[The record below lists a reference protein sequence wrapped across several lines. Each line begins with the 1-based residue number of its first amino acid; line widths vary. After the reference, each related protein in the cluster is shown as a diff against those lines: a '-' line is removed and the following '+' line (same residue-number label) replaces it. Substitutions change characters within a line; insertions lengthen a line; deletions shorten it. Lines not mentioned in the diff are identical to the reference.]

1 MKEHL
6 IIQGA
11 YEKNLKHLTLAIP
24 RDQVVVFTG
33 VSGSGK
39 TTLLFDVIFQ
49 ESQRQFLEAMGFL
62 GIEKP
67 KVESV
72 KNISPAIHISQ
83 TYKNRNPRSTV
94 GTVTSLYTELRMI
107 FEKLCLRS
115 CSNCNATFTQ
125 QGAVDEVVKAH
136 EALTVFTTCPSCKQK
151 VPKLTVSHF
160 SFNTEE
166 GSCPTCQGLGVVW
179 EVDLP
184 SLLDESLTLE
194 EGAVRL
200 WKHRYKEYEI
210 ELFQASLTY
219 HELPGVTHLPL
230 CQFSAVQR
238 ALLFYGSDSV
248 QFSKASGQKMAKSK
262 PSKQGTFEG
271 VCTTLLRRL
280 DEHKSP
286 TKETE
291 GFLVQ
296 NPCPSCNGDRL
307 NALSRSA
314 TVMGTRLSELTQLS
328 LQALLG
334 WVEDL
339 ARHLAHQQVLVIG
352 SYLLDLSTKIQ
363 NLLQVGLGYLS
374 LDRQVITLSAGETQR
389 LRLASA
395 LDSQLTSIIYILDE
409 PTIGL
414 HPCDTQELITK
425 LKMLRDRGNSVFVI
439 EHDTSVIRQA
449 DTVIELGPGAGR
461 HGGLLLANGTVAE
474 VTHNPSS
481 IIRPFLQGKNKV
493 GRIPRKPEHG
503 FLQVKDASL
512 HNLKHLDVAF
522 PLGLF
527 TVVTGLSGSGKSTLV
542 FDVLAKQPYLAE
554 HFDEILLIDQPLP
567 WAMKRSTVA
576 TFMDC
581 YTPIRAVFAKEAKTI
596 NANLTS
602 KSFSF
607 NSPGGRCEQCEG
619 LGTITSSLIFFEDRE
634 VPCPLCKGAQ
644 FNEEVL
650 SVQYKGHSIH
660 EILLLTVEEAALVFT
675 GNFAIQ
681 RKLTILQD
689 VGLGYLQLGQTLPTL
704 SGGEAQRLKLA
715 KALTKMPKETS
726 RTLFLMDE
734 PTIGLHPKDV
744 QQFIKL
750 LQQFVQRG
758 ATLVV
763 VEHNLQLIQQAD
775 WIVDLGPGGGEKG
788 GELLF
793 AGPLPNILDNET
805 SLTARYLR
813 AEGY

>member
-363 NLLQVGLGYLS
+363 NLLQVG
-374 LDRQVITLSAGETQR
+374 
-389 LRLASA
+389 
-395 LDSQLTSIIYILDE
+395 
-409 PTIGL
+409 
-414 HPCDTQELITK
+414 
-425 LKMLRDRGNSVFVI
+425 
-439 EHDTSVIRQA
+439 
-449 DTVIELGPGAGR
+449 
-461 HGGLLLANGTVAE
+461 
-474 VTHNPSS
+474 
-481 IIRPFLQGKNKV
+481 
-493 GRIPRKPEHG
+493 
-503 FLQVKDASL
+503 
-512 HNLKHLDVAF
+512 
-522 PLGLF
+522 
-527 TVVTGLSGSGKSTLV
+527 
-542 FDVLAKQPYLAE
+542 
-554 HFDEILLIDQPLP
+554 
-567 WAMKRSTVA
+567 
-576 TFMDC
+576 
-581 YTPIRAVFAKEAKTI
+581 
-596 NANLTS
+596 
-602 KSFSF
+602 
-607 NSPGGRCEQCEG
+607 
-619 LGTITSSLIFFEDRE
+619 
-634 VPCPLCKGAQ
+634 
-644 FNEEVL
+644 
-650 SVQYKGHSIH
+650 
-660 EILLLTVEEAALVFT
+660 
-675 GNFAIQ
+675 
-681 RKLTILQD
+681 
-689 VGLGYLQLGQTLPTL
+689 
-704 SGGEAQRLKLA
+704 
-715 KALTKMPKETS
+715 
-726 RTLFLMDE
+726 
-734 PTIGLHPKDV
+734 
-744 QQFIKL
+744 
-750 LQQFVQRG
+750 
-758 ATLVV
+758 
-763 VEHNLQLIQQAD
+763 
-775 WIVDLGPGGGEKG
+775 
-788 GELLF
+788 
-793 AGPLPNILDNET
+793 
-805 SLTARYLR
+805 
-813 AEGY
+813 